1 MTFTRS
7 LLLLLAAL
15 AVLVAAGCGGEEGV
29 PNGAVAVVDGET
41 ITTTDLDALLARIK
55 KTYKANK
62 QQFPKAGTPEY
73 QSLQSQA
80 VAHLV
85 QRIEYEKEAGEF
97 GVKVSDSEVDKRI
110 ATIRKE
116 NFGNSQKR
124 LEQQMKQQGYTLAVL
139 KEDVRYDLLS
149 NKLYKEITEGIK
161 VRDGDVRKYYD
172 QNKQQYTTPES
183 RELRHI
189 LVKTRAEANRIYDQL
204 KAGGDFTQLAKQ
216 KSLDPGSKDNG
227 GKLTVS
233 RGQTVPPFD
242 QTAFLLPT
250 NTISRAV
257 KTEFGFH
264 IIQPLSAIK
273 PAKTTP
279 FPEVKATI
287 RSQLQQERTQKAV
300 TDWAAK
306 VQREY
311 DKKVK
316 YADGFAPPKAATE
329 PGTTSGSG

>member
-1 MTFTRS
+1 MTFIRS
-7 LLLLLAAL
+7 LSILLVAL
-15 AVLVAAGCGGEEGV
+15 ALLVAAGCGGEEGV
-29 PNGAVAVVDGET
+29 PTGAVAVVDGET
-41 ITTTDLDALLARIK
+41 ISTSELDSLLLRIK
-55 KTYKANK
+55 KTYKANQ

-110 ATIRKE
+110 AALRKE
-116 NFGNSQKR
+116 NFANSQKR

-149 NKLYKEITEGIK
+149 NKLYKEITEGVK
-161 VRDGDVRKYYD
+161 VTDNEVNSYYAK
-172 QNKQQYTTPES
+172 NKQQYTTPES

-189 LVKTRAEANRIYDQL
+189 LVKTRTEANKIYDQL
-204 KAGGDFTQLAKQ
+204 KAGADFATLAKQ
-216 KSLDPGSKDNG
+216 KSLDPGSKDTG

-279 FPEVKATI
+279 LAEVKATI
-287 RSQLQQERTQKAV
+287 RSQLKQERTQKAV
-300 TDWAAK
+300 TDWASK
-306 VQREY
+306 VQKEY
-311 DKKVK
+311 DKKVE

-329 PGTTSGSG
+329 PGTTSGNG